1 MKNVCVFLLFLF
13 ACKTNR
19 RAVSMY
25 SHPTIINIGE
35 NDSQDDLLE
44 WSKKLTPAEKD
55 SFVKYFFYS
64 IKEIDDIKKSI
75 DVKNGSVIK
84 NE

>member
-1 MKNVCVFLLFLF
+1 
-13 ACKTNR
+13 
-19 RAVSMY
+19 MY
-25 SHPTIINIGE
+25 SHPTIINSGE

-44 WSKKLTPAEKD
+44 WSKKLTTAEKD

-64 IKEIDDIKKSI
+64 FKEIDDIKKSI